1 MKMVIITG
9 MSGAGKS
16 SAVDLFEDMGYY
28 CMDNMP
34 PEFLVSFADFI
45 LKSHSQIDKVCV
57 AVDVRSGELFAGL
70 EDSYNRLKQS
80 GVDTK
85 ILFIDCD
92 DENLIRRYKETRRKH
107 PLVDDAGG
115 NLVEAISM
123 ERDFTA
129 RAREISDIYIDSS
142 SVRVTAFK
150 DKLKELFFN
159 GNEAIIV
166 DVLSFG
172 FMHGTP
178 RDADLIFDVRCLPN
192 PFYIPEMKNKTG
204 LDNEVYNYVMSFD
217 DAKTLYDKLVDMIT
231 FLLPLYMKEGKS
243 RLVVA
248 FGCTGGKHRSVSF
261 ARRLAED
268 LSALGYAVRADHRA
282 IDL

>member
-16 SAVDLFEDMGYY
+16 SAVDMFEDMGYY

-45 LKSHSQIDKVCV
+45 VKSNSDIDKICV
-57 AVDVRSGELFAGL
+57 AVDVRSGELFSGL
-70 EDSYNRLKQS
+70 EDSYNRLKAS
-80 GVDTK
+80 GVDAK

-92 DENLIRRYKETRRKH
+92 DEALIRRYKETRRKH
-107 PLVDDAGG
+107 PLVDEAGG
-115 NLVEAISM
+115 NLVEAIRM
-123 ERDFTA
+123 EREYTS
-129 RAREISDIYIDSS
+129 RAREISDIYVDSS
-142 SVRVTAFK
+142 TTRVTAFK
-150 DKLKELFFN
+150 DKLKEMFFES
-159 GNEAIIV
+159 NEAIIV
-166 DVLSFG
+166 YVLSFG

-204 LDNEVYNYVMSFD
+204 LDDEVFNYVMSFD
-217 DAKTLYDKLVDMIT
+217 DAKILYDKLLDMVT
-231 FLLPLYMKEGKS
+231 FLLPLYVKEGKS

-248 FGCTGGKHRSVSF
+248 FGCTGGKHRSVTF

-268 LSALGYAVRADHRA
+268 LSLKGYSVRADHRA
-282 IDL
+282 LEL

>member
-1 MKMVIITG
+1 MKIVIITG

-16 SAVDLFEDMGYY
+16 SAIDLFEDMGYY

-45 LKSHSQIDKVCV
+45 VKSNSEIDKICV

-70 EDSYNRLKQS
+70 EDSYNRLKES
-80 GVDTK
+80 GTDTK
-85 ILFIDCD
+85 IVFIDCD
-92 DENLIRRYKETRRKH
+92 DENLLRRFKETRRKH
-107 PLVDDAGG
+107 PLDDEAGG
-115 NLVEAISM
+115 NLVEAIRM
-123 ERDFTA
+123 ERDITA
-129 RAREISDIYIDSS
+129 RAREICDIYIDSS
-142 SVRVTAFK
+142 TIRVTAFK
-150 DKLKELFFN
+150 DKLKKMFFDTAD
-159 GNEAIIV
+159 AIIV

-192 PFYIPEMKNKTG
+192 PFYIPELKNKTG

-217 DAKTLYDKLVDMIT
+217 DAETLYNKLIDMVE

-243 RLVVA
+243 RLVIA

-261 ARRLAED
+261 ARRMADD
-268 LSALGYAVRADHRA
+268 LSQKGYSVRADHRA
-282 IDL
+282 INL